1 MNFKAIG
8 EYYKFRRG
16 WIDLEHRAYL
26 NGIPPLDIPFH
37 SAMRNYIENNT
48 PETPNHVADSIGTF
62 LAIMEYATM
71 HPVTSIKISI
81 ETPTEND
88 YRKRFA
94 KEYEKK
100 LKEQGL

>member
-1 MNFKAIG
+1 
-8 EYYKFRRG
+8 
-16 WIDLEHRAYL
+16 
-26 NGIPPLDIPFH
+26 
-37 SAMRNYIENNT
+37 
-48 PETPNHVADSIGTF
+48 
-62 LAIMEYATM
+62 M